1 MINELITRMKRL
13 NNGCIFINLIDE
25 SFFFLIIWLF
35 FVKFL
40 TKNYAGGSQMAFA
53 LNKIMLI
60 GRLGKDA
67 ETRFTT
73 NNVSVTNF
81 TMATDYSYKGKNGDW
96 VNETTWHNIVSF
108 NLSDYFKDNL
118 KKGKKFYVEGR
129 LSKRD
134 YTDKDGVKRYST
146 EVITERLIP
155 LEPSSESSSSEQ
167 ESTSVEPVVGNEN
180 DDLPF

>member
-1 MINELITRMKRL
+1 
-13 NNGCIFINLIDE
+13 
-25 SFFFLIIWLF
+25 
-35 FVKFL
+35 
-40 TKNYAGGSQMAFA
+40 MAFS

-81 TMATDYSYKGKNGDW
+81 SLATDYSYKGKNGDW
-96 VNETTWHNIVSF
+96 VNETTWHNVVSF
-108 NLSDYFKDNL
+108 NLSDYFKENL
-118 KKGKKFYVEGR
+118 KKGRKFYVEGR

-134 YTDKDGVKRYST
+134 YTDKEGIKRYST
-146 EVITERLIP
+146 EVVSERLIP
-155 LEPSSESSSSEQ
+155 LEPTS
-167 ESTSVEPVVGNEN
+167 ESTSTDQETTNVEPAANNDN